1 MRAQRAWRFEQ
12 FLRTETMAWSL
23 MRIHAEI
30 SVSLVL
36 LGVALQVGS
45 CAQVYCPAVRV
56 VGRLNAAV
64 ARVLHYRRAERL
76 LCRLSG
82 GIARLPRRSCR
93 ALSDTFARM
102 LLRYNRVLEHIP
114 HVLV

>member
-1 MRAQRAWRFEQ
+1 
-12 FLRTETMAWSL
+12 

-45 CAQVYCPAVRV
+45 CAQVYCPVRV
-56 VGRLNAAV
+56 VGQLNAAV
-64 ARVLHYRRAERL
+64 VRVLHYR
-76 LCRLSG
+76 
-82 GIARLPRRSCR
+82 R

-102 LLRYNRVLEHIP
+102 LLRYNRVLERIP